1 MDLMPS
7 HTASFPIHCASFIGH
22 IYYWVKLFTI
32 SDIRPIYLW
41 QKITVGK
48 LHSIL
53 ILFRPRYAFL
63 WCDSFVYKYYGKIS
77 WHLFVIFPFHTVK
90 GSVSKSCC
98 LDFPL

>member
-53 ILFRPRYAFL
+53 ILFRRDMLSCGAIVLFINIMVK
-63 WCDSFVYKYYGKIS
+63 SFGIS
-77 WHLFVIFPFHTVK
+77 L
-90 GSVSKSCC
+90 
-98 LDFPL
+98 